1 MDNKRFEALLKELD
15 GNSVRTLT
23 EKNKK
28 YSADGDA
35 LHNFRSGADIFG
47 GTPAKACWGYLT
59 KHLVALRDMVEK
71 DDFSDRADFLEK
83 CQDSINY
90 IRFLWCIGN
99 ESNEARAW
107 FNMPVDRA
115 DSDEIRFSNEADAKA
130 VLSAMK
136 DVINRYGFVTVLDM
150 YDLSSCDT
158 TDYTSSRRGWNDL
171 RSAKI
176 VLEHDGYAIELPKP
190 LPTSAFINSN
200 EKENN

>member
-47 GTPAKACWGYLT
+47 GTPAQACWGYLT
-59 KHLVALRDMVEK
+59 KHLVALRDMVER

-99 ESNEARAW
+99 ESNDFRK
-107 FNMPVDRA
+107 FFTN
-115 DSDEIRFSNEADAKA
+115 SD
-130 VLSAMK
+130 
-136 DVINRYGFVTVLDM
+136 
-150 YDLSSCDT
+150 
-158 TDYTSSRRGWNDL
+158 
-171 RSAKI
+171 
-176 VLEHDGYAIELPKP
+176 
-190 LPTSAFINSN
+190 
-200 EKENN
+200 EKENI